1 MSQTGGSA
9 MALQRWELEN
19 GIIDEGG
26 SGAPG
31 AEATGG
37 GRAAAAAAS
46 GSAGASSSDALFV
59 YNQEE
64 QSAVQRQRL
73 WMADPEYFTHVRPRA
88 PRAPGLIPSAA
99 RRGAALVL
107 ALVLVLARPRS
118 RAPPPNPDGGGRR

>member
-88 PRAPGLIPSAA
+88 PRAPGLIPLP

-107 ALVLVLARPRS
+107 ALVLVLTRPRS